1 LHSESESRRRIL
13 ARRIRLT
20 VIATVFSLTALFC
33 VAFLLNRQA
42 EVTRDFNP
50 TSPVLS
56 AWLQQLQ
63 AIQNSL
69 TLAENAQRSYV
80 LTGQGHYLDVYQA
93 AVQELPRAFE
103 RLDAVQAK
111 DPTKM
116 PQVQDIHRQ
125 TDLKLAELS
134 DDLKV
139 YQTSGRDEAIK
150 AIQGHVDHRYL
161 ETLRDDISSLVSNR
175 RAERSSILHRVGS
188 GVAQIR
194 ILAISTI
201 AALFLAILVAGV
213 QVRLLLRAQRDYEA
227 RLAASEQQHRT
238 IVEEQNELI
247 VLSRLDGTISY
258 CNPAYSR
265 FIGPAARQPGAPN
278 LYDSI
283 FEPDRNAMRAALADT
298 RSDDQPVSLETRV
311 QGADATTKWV
321 AWVHSIRPVNGERI
335 VHSVGR
341 DITPAKQTA
350 LELQHVRDLL
360 SRIEKVARIGG
371 WELQLQGERRMYWS
385 DQLRAMHNVAADY
398 TPTPENYIKFLP
410 ESQRSEFREK
420 LRVALATGKGWD
432 DEVPLYTMD
441 GRQRWVRAIGEAQFD
456 PEGNPLRVIGT
467 LQDISERRELQQK
480 EAASRR
486 ELELQ
491 TAILN
496 AVIEA
501 IPAMVAV
508 WDTDLRYRLVNRAF
522 ERWRGRQREELIG
535 QSLKEIPGD
544 TEYPRSLEWI
554 HRVLSG
560 ETVSFEREYPGAIE
574 SKYVSITY
582 IPLCLKGGQVDGFV
596 EVAQDI
602 TLHREEHVRLMMLS
616 ERDPLTGLL
625 NRVGL
630 EKFLS
635 ERTDKGSGTSLAML
649 YIDLD
654 HFKPINDSYGHAAG
668 DEVLKEFAGRLKSIV
683 RPADAVARLGGDEF
697 GIVLVGVENPGVA
710 VRVAD
715 KVIEF
720 ACRPVSVGELSLS
733 VSASVG
739 IAFDADAQGGWKGL
753 IARADALAYQAKSNG
768 RGRSVVGST
777 SRSSG
782 SPQLPTASAR

>member
-1 LHSESESRRRIL
+1 LNESESRRRTL
-13 ARRIRLT
+13 GRRVRLI
-20 VIATVFSLTALFC
+20 VIATVFSLTALVC
-33 VAFLLNRQA
+33 AAFLLNRQL
-42 EVTRDFNP
+42 EVTRDFTP

-69 TLAENAQRSYV
+69 TSAENAQRSYV
-80 LTGQGHYLDVYQA
+80 LTGQSRYLELYHL
-93 AVQELPRAFE
+93 AVQELPASFQE
-103 RLDAVQAK
+103 LDALQIK
-111 DPTKM
+111 DPSTLA
-116 PQVQDIHRQ
+116 PVQDIHRQ
-125 TDLKLAELS
+125 ADLKLAELA

-139 YQTSGRDEAIK
+139 YQARGRDEAIR
-150 AIQGHVDHRYL
+150 AIQEHGDHRYL
-161 ETLRDDISSLVSNR
+161 ETLRDDISSLVSDR
-175 RAERSSILHRVGS
+175 RAARSTTLHRVGS

-194 ILAISTI
+194 VLAIGTI
-201 AALFLAILVAGV
+201 AALFLAIVVAAI
-213 QVRLLLRAQRDYEA
+213 QVRLLLRAQRDYET
-227 RLAASEQQHRT
+227 RLTASEQQHRA
-238 IVEEQNELI
+238 IVEEQIELV
-247 VLSRLDGTISY
+247 VLSRRDGALVY
-258 CNPAYSR
+258 RNPAYSR
-265 FIGPAARQPGAPN
+265 FIGLPAQQPAACN

-283 FEPDRNAMRAALADT
+283 LEPDRDAMRAALRDIRRTDA
-298 RSDDQPVSLETRV
+298 PVSIETRV
-311 QGADATTKWV
+311 QAADGATKWV
-321 AWVHSIRPVNGERI
+321 AWIHSIREVNGDHTI
-335 VHSVGR
+335 HSVGR
-341 DITPAKQTA
+341 DITLAKQTA
-350 LELQHVRDLL
+350 LELQRMRDLL

-371 WELQLQGERRMYWS
+371 WELQLEGERRMYWS
-385 DQLRAMHNVAADY
+385 EQLRRMHNVADDY

-410 ESQRSEFREK
+410 EAQRAEFRER
-420 LRVALATGKGWD
+420 LRVALASGKGWD
-432 DEVPLYTMD
+432 EEVPLYTAD

-456 PEGNPLRVIGT
+456 PNGKPVRVIGT

-625 NRVGL
+625 NRIGL

-635 ERTDKGSGTSLAML
+635 QRTEQGSGTSLAML

-654 HFKPINDSYGHAAG
+654 HFKPINDNYGHAAG
-668 DEVLKEFAGRLKSIV
+668 DEVLKEFAARLKGIV

-697 GIVLVGVENPGVA
+697 GIVLVGIDNPGVA
-710 VRVAD
+710 IRVAD

-720 ACRPVSVGELSLS
+720 GCRPVGVGELSLS

-753 IARADALAYQAKSNG
+753 IARADALAYQAKSSG
-768 RGRSVVGST
+768 RGRSVAATG
-777 SRSSG
+777 R
-782 SPQLPTASAR
+782 

>member
-13 ARRIRLT
+13 ARRVRLI
-20 VIATVFSLTALFC
+20 VIATVFSLTALVC
-33 VAFLLNRQA
+33 AAFLLNRQV

-69 TLAENAQRSYV
+69 TSAENAQRSYL
-80 LTGQGHYLDVYQA
+80 LTGQSRYLELYQA
-93 AVQELPRAFE
+93 AVRELPPAFQK
-103 RLDAVQAK
+103 LDALPVA
-111 DPTKM
+111 DPSTRS
-116 PQVQDIHRQ
+116 QVQDIHRQ
-125 TDLKLAELS
+125 ADLKLEELA

-139 YQTSGRDEAIK
+139 YQTRGRDEAIK
-150 AIQGHVDHRYL
+150 AIQQHVDHRYL
-161 ETLRDDISSLVSNR
+161 EALRDDISSLVSAR
-175 RAERSSILHRVGS
+175 RAERSTTLHRVGS

-194 ILAISTI
+194 ALAIGTI
-201 AALFLAILVAGV
+201 AALFLAIVVAAI
-213 QVRLLLRAQRDYEA
+213 QVRLLLRAQRDYET
-227 RLAASEQQHRT
+227 RLAASEQRHRA
-238 IVEEQNELI
+238 IVEEQIELV
-247 VLSRLDGTISY
+247 VLSRRDGTLIFS
-258 CNPAYSR
+258 NPAYSR
-265 FIGPAARQPGAPN
+265 FIGLPAQQAGAGN
-278 LYDSI
+278 LYDAI
-283 FEPDRNAMRAALADT
+283 MEPDRDAMRAALPDT
-298 RSDDQPVSLETRV
+298 RRTDQPVSIETRV
-311 QGADATTKWV
+311 KAADGTTKWV
-321 AWVHSIRPVNGERI
+321 AWIHSIREVNNERVI
-335 VHSVGR
+335 HSVGR
-341 DITPAKQTA
+341 DITLAKQTA
-350 LELQHVRDLL
+350 LELQRTRDLL

-371 WELQLQGERRMYWS
+371 WELQLEGERRMYWS
-385 DQLRAMHNVAADY
+385 EQLRRMHNVADDY
-398 TPTPENYIKFLP
+398 MPTPENYIKFLP
-410 ESQRSEFREK
+410 EAQRAEFRDK
-420 LRVALATGKGWD
+420 LKAALASGKGWD
-432 DEVPLYTMD
+432 DEVPLYTAD
-441 GRQRWVRAIGEAQFD
+441 GRYRWVRAIGEAQFD
-456 PEGNPLRVIGT
+456 PNGKPVRVIGT

-491 TAILN
+491 TATLN

-522 ERWRGRQREELIG
+522 ERWRGRQRDDLIG

-625 NRVGL
+625 NRIGL

-635 ERTDKGSGTSLAML
+635 QRTEQGSGPSLAML

-668 DEVLKEFAGRLKSIV
+668 DEVLKEFAARLKGIV

-697 GIVLVGVENPGVA
+697 GIVLVGIDNPGVA
-710 VRVAD
+710 IRVAD

-720 ACRPVSVGELSLS
+720 ACRPVGVGELSLS

-753 IARADALAYQAKSNG
+753 IARADALAYQAKSSG
-768 RGRSVVGST
+768 RGRSVAAA
-777 SRSSG
+777 SR
-782 SPQLPTASAR
+782 